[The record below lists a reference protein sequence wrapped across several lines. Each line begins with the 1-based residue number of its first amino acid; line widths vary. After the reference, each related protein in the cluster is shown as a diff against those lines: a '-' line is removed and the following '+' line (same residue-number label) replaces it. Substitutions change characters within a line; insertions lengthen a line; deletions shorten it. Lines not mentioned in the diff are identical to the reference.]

1 MPGDIKQTSE
11 ALEKGR
17 LQAGLDILG
26 AASMGSLLSSHL
38 WSCPEVDVQFVPI
51 QSHKMRRN
59 LLLLQKFSLCR
70 WGEGS
75 VSTGFLTQS
84 PCGEDCSPTL
94 PAQPSSAPS

>member
-1 MPGDIKQTSE
+1 MPGDMKQTSE

-26 AASMGSLLSSHL
+26 AASTGSLLSSHL

-94 PAQPSSAPS
+94 PAQLSSAPS